1 MMNVVKI
8 AVFYVLLFSLIPKK
22 VVANDESTG
31 VPSKY
36 MICFSLYFCICLF
49 WKYLHCQ
56 KKLQKICAPASMYL
70 FRLYIQ
76 KSNGSVRDYKY
87 WNS

>member
-1 MMNVVKI
+1 MIVVKI

-36 MICFSLYFCICLF
+36 MICFSLYFCICTAKRSCRKF
-49 WKYLHCQ
+49 VRLHLCIYFVFIEKNLNT
-56 KKLQKICAPASMYL
+56 KK
-70 FRLYIQ
+70 
-76 KSNGSVRDYKY
+76 NGSVRDYKY
-87 WNS
+87 